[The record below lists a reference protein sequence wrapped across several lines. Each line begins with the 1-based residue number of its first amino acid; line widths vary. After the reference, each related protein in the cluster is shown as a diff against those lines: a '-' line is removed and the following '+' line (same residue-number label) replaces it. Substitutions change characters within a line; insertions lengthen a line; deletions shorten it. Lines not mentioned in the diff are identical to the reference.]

1 MPSFYG
7 SVGVT
12 QSLKTSVVMVEECAV
27 GVLLHRHREQA
38 LGWWCVPQSCE
49 GGRSVSQR
57 TDAGRMDAASLEN
70 I

>member
-1 MPSFYG
+1 MSCYTGPENRRWDG
-7 SVGVT
+7 G
-12 QSLKTSVVMVEECAV
+12 
-27 GVLLHRHREQA
+27 G
-38 LGWWCVPQSCE
+38 VPQSCE